1 MHATVTTRRRRTG
14 AALLREWLDAPAN
27 TGSALAHELGI
38 DQSNVSRWA
47 NGDAVPGREYW
58 PLLEALTGIPGVA
71 FLSGRALRAHE
82 RRELRLAQI
91 RAMQAES
98 AKGAAT

>member
-1 MHATVTTRRRRTG
+1 MTTRSRGKPSG
-14 AALLREWLDAPAN
+14 AALLREWLAADP
-27 TGSALAHELGI
+27 TRTQTALGHELGVSQ
-38 DQSNVSRWA
+38 QSVSYWA
-47 NGDAVPGREYW
+47 SGDTTPDPEYW

-91 RAMQAES
+91 RAMRAE
-98 AKGAAT
+98 AKGVAT